1 MFIHTYYA
9 LYRYQHLTVPD
20 GERMVKK
27 TLGFRKKHCHIMVVK
42 HGNGVTEKTM
52 RFDWNFVELRI
63 FMSF

>member
-1 MFIHTYYA
+1 
-9 LYRYQHLTVPD
+9 VPD

-52 RFDWNFVELRI
+52 RFD
-63 FMSF
+63 